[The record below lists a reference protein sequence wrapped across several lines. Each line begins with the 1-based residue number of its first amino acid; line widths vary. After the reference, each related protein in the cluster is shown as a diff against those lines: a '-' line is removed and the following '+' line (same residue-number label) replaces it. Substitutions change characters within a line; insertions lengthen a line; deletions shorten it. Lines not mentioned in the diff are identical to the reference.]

1 MIMDPYSRGDS
12 MTEDINPDL
21 FDEDFEDA
29 FEDFDLDEED
39 LEDLED
45 LLAEDCDCDEEGC
58 ICQASRQHK
67 HLWPPAIKR
76 GAILF
81 IYSLS
86 DLHVQP

>member
-45 LLAEDCDCDEEGC
+45 LLAEDCDCGEEGC
-58 ICQASRQHK
+58 VC
-67 HLWPPAIKR
+67 
-76 GAILF
+76 
-81 IYSLS
+81 
-86 DLHVQP
+86 